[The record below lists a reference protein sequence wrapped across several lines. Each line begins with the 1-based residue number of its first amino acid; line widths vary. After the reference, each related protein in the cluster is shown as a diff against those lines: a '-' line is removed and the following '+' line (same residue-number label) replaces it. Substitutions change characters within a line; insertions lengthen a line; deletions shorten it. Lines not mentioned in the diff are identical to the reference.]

1 MEHIVLIIHLILAF
15 ALVVL
20 VLIQRSEGAGLVGP
34 SASNMAPIRGSANI
48 LTRATGIIAGCFF
61 VTSLTLAILASHTRA
76 PQSIAEQL
84 ATQQQEQGTPPVSD
98 AAVPVPAPASDAAP
112 APAAPATTP
121 ETAPATPAPAS
132 PVTPPTAQ

>member
-98 AAVPVPAPASDAAP
+98 AAPV
-112 APAAPATTP
+112 PAAPATAP